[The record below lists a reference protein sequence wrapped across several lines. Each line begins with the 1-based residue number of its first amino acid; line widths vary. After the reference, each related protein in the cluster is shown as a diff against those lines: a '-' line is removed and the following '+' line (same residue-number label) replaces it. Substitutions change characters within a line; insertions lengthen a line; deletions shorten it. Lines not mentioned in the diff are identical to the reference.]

1 VKKILIIDDLPE
13 NVFMLQDRLEHEGYE
28 ILTAYDGKSGINKA
42 ISELPDL
49 ILLDVMMPEM
59 TGIEVCNK
67 LVSNPSTANIPII
80 LVTAKS
86 GAEDTKE
93 GLEAGAFDYIK
104 KPFNKIELLAR
115 VRSALKLSE
124 AQKKYLEVEQKN
136 TFAATVVTA
145 NHKIKQPLTLMS
157 LSSAALKRE
166 VNREVISKDAILKR
180 LNYIDT
186 AIKEISDVLNQLNSI
201 KKPVFSDYVKDI
213 KMIDV
218 EQDKAGA
225 AEVKQSLAGEGET
238 NFTGS

>member
-1 VKKILIIDDLPE
+1 MKRILVIDDLPE
-13 NVFMLQDRLEHEGYE
+13 NVFLLQDRLETEGFE

-42 ISELPDL
+42 VNELPDL
-49 ILLDVMMPEM
+49 ILLDVMMPEKN
-59 TGIEVCNK
+59 GIEVCK
-67 LVSNPSTANIPII
+67 TLVNNPSTASIPVI

-104 KPFNKIELLAR
+104 KPFNKVELLAR
-115 VRSALKLSE
+115 INSALKLSE
-124 AQKKYLEVEQKN
+124 AQKKYLEAEQKS

-166 VNREVISKDAILKR
+166 INKEVISKEAVMKR
-180 LNYIDT
+180 LNYIEA
-186 AIKEISDVLNQLNSI
+186 AIKEISNVLNQLNSI

-213 KMIDV
+213 KMI
-218 EQDKAGA
+218 
-225 AEVKQSLAGEGET
+225 EVGKEEDEKKMDTLS
-238 NFTGS
+238 